1 MERCPRELWVINDRA
16 RVARVCLWL
25 TRFEPQCLVTIVIGQ
40 PCSLWVTGRI
50 PGVTRWSAGWAR
62 VNREVGV
69 KEEEVRSAVSNGYN
83 YTQQQR
89 GVLVPPLLHDL
100 RGSLLLPPSYPP
112 HLCFQNASL
121 GPSLAVG
128 GTTNL
133 LCPTTCRPA
142 GNKFWEII
150 VHWLT
155 RMSIHHQSTKHR
167 ETGLSNVHL

>member
-1 MERCPRELWVINDRA
+1 MLSYHSDWSALFPLGDWANPWGDKVVCRVGMSEQRGGGKRGGGADCGFRWVQLHTTAKRSPCPTFAPR
-16 RVARVCLWL
+16 
-25 TRFEPQCLVTIVIGQ
+25 PK
-40 PCSLWVTGRI
+40 
-50 PGVTRWSAGWAR
+50 GVTP
-62 VNREVGV
+62 
-69 KEEEVRSAVSNGYN
+69 
-83 YTQQQR
+83 TT
-89 GVLVPPLLHDL
+89 
-100 RGSLLLPPSYPP
+100 PSYPT

-142 GNKFWEII
+142 GNKIWEII

-167 ETGLSNVHL
+167 ENGLSHVHL